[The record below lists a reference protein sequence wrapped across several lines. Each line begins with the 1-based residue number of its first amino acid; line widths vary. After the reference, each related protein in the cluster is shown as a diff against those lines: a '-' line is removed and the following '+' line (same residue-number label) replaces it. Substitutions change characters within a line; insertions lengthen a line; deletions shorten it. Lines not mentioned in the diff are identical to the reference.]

1 LRVSQ
6 SKAGRAVKRRVAR
19 KGSRQVSSAKPA
31 AGAAATAQGAAVV
44 IVESPA
50 KSRTLGAI
58 LGGSYKVVASMG
70 HVRDLPE
77 GELGVNIEEDFKP
90 RYQILPDRRPVVSSL
105 QKAVSKA
112 RTVYL
117 ASDPDREG
125 EAIAWHL
132 SHALKLED
140 PRRLE
145 LHELTRAAVE
155 KALQNPR
162 AVNLDLVNAQQA
174 RRVLDRLVGY
184 SLSPLLWRKLLRTNL
199 SAGRVQTVALRMLCE
214 REREIRAFI
223 PEEYWN
229 IHGLFALSGS
239 EDEIWAKLLLQT
251 RSGRK
256 FKIENAAQADSLISE
271 LRAAEFRV
279 GAVSQQIRETAPLPP
294 FITSTLQQDAST
306 RLNLSPRRT
315 MRIAQQLYEGLNIGP
330 EGHVGLITYM
340 RTDSPRVAHQAQE
353 SARAFIRS
361 AFADRYVPDEPRQYR
376 ARKGAQ
382 EAHEAIRPTSVGRT
396 PESMAQYMNAEQLR
410 LYELVWR
417 RFLASQMSS
426 AQVEVT
432 TADFFANDYVFRASC
447 ARVIFAGFY
456 KVYPPIAGIGSL
468 DEGSEAVKRLQEGQP
483 LQLLDLCREQKF
495 TEPPARYTE
504 ASLIRALEK
513 HGIGRPST
521 YAPTV
526 STLVDRGYVE
536 RVRRT
541 LYPTSLGFQV
551 LDELLPRFPDI
562 LDIGFTARMEE
573 QLDEIEEGKQQWV
586 QVVRDFYG
594 PFKQALRQ
602 AAQTTCP
609 QCGRPMELKFGWR
622 GPYLACTGEPD
633 CKKTL
638 PLIASEAVEEK
649 CEICSRPL
657 VMRGSKYGPFLSC
670 SGYPECTYKRPLSMR
685 GAELQNQAETEE
697 NEEAGTPRAQGHAVE
712 ESGQVCP
719 KCSRPLVRRVSRYG
733 PFLGCSGYPECRYI
747 KSSRR
752 GSRKRAK
759 AGREVS

>member
-1 LRVSQ
+1 
-6 SKAGRAVKRRVAR
+6 
-19 KGSRQVSSAKPA
+19 
-31 AGAAATAQGAAVV
+31 
-44 IVESPA
+44 
-50 KSRTLGAI
+50 LGGI
-58 LGGSYKVVASMG
+58 LGGNYKVVASMG

-77 GELGVNIEEDFKP
+77 NGLGVNIEEDFAP
-90 RYQILPDRRPVVSSL
+90 RYQILPDKRPVVSSL

-112 RTVYL
+112 RIVYL

-140 PRRLE
+140 PKRLE

-174 RRVLDRLVGY
+174 RRVLDRIVGY

-214 REREIRAFI
+214 REREIRAFV

-229 IHGLFALSGS
+229 IYGLFAAYAA

-256 FKIENAAQADSLISE
+256 FKIENAAQADSLIFE
-271 LRAAEFRV
+271 MRAADFRV
-279 GAVSQQIRETAPLPP
+279 GAASHQIRETTPPPP

-306 RLNLSPRRT
+306 RLNLSPRQT

-330 EGHVGLITYM
+330 EGQTGLITYM

-353 SARAFIRS
+353 SARAFIGS
-361 AFADRYVPDEPRQYR
+361 AFGGRYVPDEPRQYR

-396 PESMAQYMNAEQLR
+396 PESVAQYMSPEQLR
-410 LYELVWR
+410 LYDLIWR

-426 AQVEVT
+426 AQVDIT
-432 TADFFANDYVFRASC
+432 TADIFANDYVFRASC
-447 ARVIFAGFY
+447 ARVIFAGFHE
-456 KVYPPIAGIGSL
+456 VYPPIGGIGSL
-468 DEGSEAVKRLQEGQP
+468 EEGSEAVKRLQEGQP
-483 LQLLDLCREQKF
+483 LRLLDLCRELKF
-495 TEPPARYTE
+495 TEPPPRYTE

-526 STLVDRGYVE
+526 STLLDRGYVE

-541 LYPTSLGFQV
+541 LYPTNLGFQV

-573 QLDEIEEGKQQWV
+573 QLDGIEEGKQHWV
-586 QVVRDFYG
+586 QVLRDFYG
-594 PFKQALRQ
+594 PFKEALRQ

-609 QCGRPMELKFGWR
+609 ECGRPMELKFGR
-622 GPYLACTGEPD
+622 GRPRLVCTGEPD
-633 CKKTL
+633 CTKTL

-649 CEICSRPL
+649 CEVCSRPL

-670 SGYPECTYKRPLSMR
+670 SGYPECTYGRPLSMR
-685 GAELQNQAETEE
+685 GAEVQDRAEGEE
-697 NEEAGTPRAQGHAVE
+697 KDEAAPSRAQDHALE

-747 KSSRR
+747 KSSGRASRR
-752 GSRKRAK
+752 RRK
-759 AGREVS
+759 AGRKVS